1 MPFQLFGGKDEFLV
15 RGRLVGLGIIG
26 IIVGMDYELAVYG
39 DRLIFRVVKVETA
52 AETLSR
58 FLALRVQHVRRP
70 DGNDSRRLGYRF
82 TFEPAQWIPG
92 PG

>member
-39 DRLIFRVVKVETA
+39 DRLIFRVVKVKIAVFGTNQMWEIDDRHNKHKFQ
-52 AETLSR
+52 S
-58 FLALRVQHVRRP
+58 
-70 DGNDSRRLGYRF
+70 GYS
-82 TFEPAQWIPG
+82 
-92 PG
+92 